1 MLALMKDKWLLG
13 LAGGFIVALLC
24 NAVEIKTLTG
34 LPAHPL
40 LLHMPVI
47 FVPTL
52 ASAAI
57 VFAFKPS
64 WRKRYDIAYGIG
76 AVVALA
82 GTSLAAAAG
91 GAYEEMK
98 EQMGSPDMAA
108 IKHHGELGE
117 TLRNVMVVFALAILI
132 QVAIDRGAFTFLK
145 GRFDDPTTV
154 LPVILSVGIVGLAL
168 LAGYLTYAA
177 GHAGAKLVFGDQ
189 GRQGAPRGYPPPGG
203 LGGYQSTR

>member
-1 MLALMKDKWLLG
+1 MKDKWLLG
-13 LAGGFIVALLC
+13 LAGGYIVALLL

-52 ASAAI
+52 AAAAI
-57 VFAFKPS
+57 VFAVKPV

-82 GTSLAAAAG
+82 GTSIAAAAG
-91 GAYEEMK
+91 SAWEESK
-98 EQMGSPDMAA
+98 ERMGSPDMAA

-117 TLRNVMVVFALAILI
+117 TLRNVMVVLALAVLV

-145 GRFDDPTTV
+145 ARFDDPTAV
-154 LPVILSVGIVGLAL
+154 LPVMLS
-168 LAGYLTYAA
+168 
-177 GHAGAKLVFGDQ
+177 
-189 GRQGAPRGYPPPGG
+189 
-203 LGGYQSTR
+203 

>member
-1 MLALMKDKWLLG
+1 MKDKWLLG
-13 LAGGFIVALLC
+13 LAGGFIVAILL

-52 ASAAI
+52 AVAAI
-57 VFAFKPS
+57 VFAFKPV

-82 GTSLAAAAG
+82 GTSIASAAG

-98 EQMGSPDMAA
+98 EAAGSPNMAA

-117 TLRNVMVVFALAILI
+117 TLRNVMVVLALVILV

-145 GRFDDPTTV
+145 GRFDDPTAV
-154 LPVILSVGIVGLAL
+154 LPVILAVGIVGLSL

-189 GRQGAPRGYPPPGG
+189 AGSGSVQGPPPGG
-203 LGGYQSTR
+203 Y